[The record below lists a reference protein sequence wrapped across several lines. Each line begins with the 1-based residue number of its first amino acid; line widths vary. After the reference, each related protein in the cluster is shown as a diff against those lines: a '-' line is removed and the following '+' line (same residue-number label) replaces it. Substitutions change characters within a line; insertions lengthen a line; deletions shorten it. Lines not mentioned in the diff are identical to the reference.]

1 MATLAVLASLV
12 FISAVGVDG
21 WESVVYSA
29 DGKVSDSPLPMALSH
44 ITGSGGILYHLL
56 ISIGIFGF
64 VASFNGLLLAAGRAT
79 YEFGKAEYIPKVL
92 GQINPRFKT
101 PHVALIVN
109 MLIGIATL
117 FTGAT
122 GDIITIATFGALS
135 LYIISSFSLIA
146 IRKKEPDLERPFR
159 VPLFPL
165 FPIVAATIASVA
177 LIAMAVFNIMLFIY
191 FVAIMLAGYVYFR
204 LVVKPK

>member
-1 MATLAVLASLV
+1 
-12 FISAVGVDG
+12 
-21 WESVVYSA
+21 
-29 DGKVSDSPLPMALSH
+29 MALSH

-92 GQINPRFKT
+92 GQINPKFKT
-101 PHVALIVN
+101 PHIALIVN

-146 IRKKEPDLERPFR
+146 MRKKEPELERPFR
-159 VPLFPL
+159 VPMFPI

-177 LIAMAVFNIMLFIY
+177 LVAMAVFNIMLFIY
-191 FVAIMLAGYVYFR
+191 FVAIMLAGYIYFR